1 MSEPQRAD
9 QFRNDPA
16 RLPKNVTGWIE
27 VTDEL
32 RDSFE
37 FQHNSVWLMAV
48 PVHDRRDLNSWAY
61 ELSVITVDCDGPSG
75 DVTGDDDG
83 PLRLECND
91 VPWGWDWSDVAY
103 MAPLR
108 K

>member
-1 MSEPQRAD
+1 MSDE
-9 QFRNDPA
+9 QFKNDPA
-16 RLPKNVTGWIE
+16 RLPRNVTGWIE

-37 FQHNSVWLMAV
+37 FIHGSVWLMAV
-48 PVHDRRDLNSWAY
+48 PICKNWRRPSPSTQWEYDLAA
-61 ELSVITVDCDGPSG
+61 VKIDC
-75 DVTGDDDG
+75 DG
-83 PLRLECND
+83 PLRLLVDRES
-91 VPWGWDWSDVAY
+91 WGWDWSDVAY